1 MKKMVGRR
9 DSDCADPKVCV
20 SLLFLLLLQSHKC
33 VGVFEGHTSKVSCLL
48 VSVAPCLRHRLYSG
62 SSDQTIRCY
71 NLKVKTYSGQKAV
84 KEAYSVAVKTRSYFA
99 PI

>member
-1 MKKMVGRR
+1 MKKTVGRH

-20 SLLFLLLLQSHKC
+20 SVLFLLLLQSHKC

-71 NLKVKTYSGQKAV
+71 NLKVKNMFREMI
-84 KEAYSVAVKTRSYFA
+84 KEVYSVAVKTRS
-99 PI
+99 